1 MNVSDRSISS
11 GEPGGKELTV
21 LLCQAFKEADSQAS
35 RLSFWACDD
44 RRKLLVITNKC
55 DMF

>member
-21 LLCQAFKEADSQAS
+21 LLCQAFKKADSQAS